1 VTDSHA
7 NARELE
13 PYRALVLHD
22 EPLVVDLIKLTLA
35 HGVFVV
41 RSAGSLA
48 EAEAMLATWT
58 PHIAVVDMDHN
69 DSTVILGLL
78 GASSTRKRN
87 TTPVLGLTP
96 RGDLQ
101 TKLKAFDL
109 GVDDILT
116 VPFSPEE
123 LLARCIVIAHR
134 ATGTDQPIVRT
145 IKFGEIEIDIVNHV
159 VHAGESVIHLSI
171 IEENLLYL
179 LAGRA
184 GRVVTREEI
193 LDAIWGTDFVA
204 AANMVDRHIRTLRV
218 KLQNGDRHRRFIAAV
233 PGVGYRFIDPS
244 VNQSSDGE
252 AEHNEQTSR

>member
-1 VTDSHA
+1 M
-7 NARELE
+7 
-13 PYRALVLHD
+13 
-22 EPLVVDLIKLTLA
+22 DLIKLTLT

-58 PHIAVVDMDHN
+58 PHVAVVDMNHD
-69 DSTVILGLL
+69 DSTALLGRL
-78 GASSTRKRN
+78 GASNTRTRSE
-87 TTPVLGLTP
+87 TPVLGLTL

-123 LLARCIVIAHR
+123 LLARCIVIAR
-134 ATGTDQPIVRT
+134 RTTGTVRPIVPT

-159 VHAGESVIHLSI
+159 VHAGQSVIHLSVV
-171 IEENLLYL
+171 EQNLLYL
-179 LAGRA
+179 LAGRG

-193 LDAIWGTDFVA
+193 LDTIWGADFVA
-204 AANMVDRHIRTLRV
+204 EANIVDRHVRRLRV

-233 PGVGYRFIDPS
+233 PGVGYRF
-244 VNQSSDGE
+244 VGSSLREGWDGE
-252 AEHNEQTSR
+252 AGQNEQTKR